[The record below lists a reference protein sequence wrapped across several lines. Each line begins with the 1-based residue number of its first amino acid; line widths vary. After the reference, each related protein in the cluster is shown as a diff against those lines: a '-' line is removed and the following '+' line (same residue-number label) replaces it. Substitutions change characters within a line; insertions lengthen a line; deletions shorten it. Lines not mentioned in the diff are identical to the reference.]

1 MLKVKGNKT
10 NSRESFASFEKHLE
24 KALYFWYNIEKFS
37 LGDYYLWISYR
48 YLQE

>member
-1 MLKVKGNKT
+1 MSKVKENKA
-10 NSRESFASFEKHLE
+10 NCRESFASFEKHLE
-24 KALYFWYNIEKFS
+24 KAMCFWYNIEKSS